1 MSRPGNDI
9 LISALLVLLLAWVV
23 WEARDWPLRTRLF
36 PWAIGFPVLALAL
49 AQLAHCCWTVIRHRS
64 MHGGGGQADEK
75 TEATVAIDSTSARRR
90 ALSISIWTIAF
101 ALGFWLLGFKV
112 GSLLLSPG
120 FLRFQAR
127 ESWKLSLVY
136 GVAVYL
142 FFLVGF
148 EMVLRVPLPP
158 GALATWL
165 ELQSFDWY
173 LINLFLSILM

>member
-1 MSRPGNDI
+1 MNAVNG
-9 LISALLVLLLAWVV
+9 V
-23 WEARDWPLRTRLF
+23 
-36 PWAIGFPVLALAL
+36 
-49 AQLAHCCWTVIRHRS
+49 
-64 MHGGGGQADEK
+64 GGQADEK
-75 TEATVAIDSTSARRR
+75 AEAGVVIDSISARRR
-90 ALSISIWTIAF
+90 ALSISTWTIAF

-120 FLRFQAR
+120 FLRFQAH

-158 GALATWL
+158 GVLATWL
-165 ELQSFDWY
+165 GLQSFDWY
-173 LINLFLSILM
+173 LINLFLSILLWQ